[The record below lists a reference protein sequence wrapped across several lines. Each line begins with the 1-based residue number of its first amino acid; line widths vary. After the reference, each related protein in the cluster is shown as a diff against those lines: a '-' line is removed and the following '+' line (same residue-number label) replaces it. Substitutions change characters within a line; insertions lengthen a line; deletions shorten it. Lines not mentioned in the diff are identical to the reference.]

1 MIRCLHLVSFLLITL
16 IRVQA
21 EVVDTQ
27 AWEKRSPENTDDLL
41 AIQKRLKELLPGAKK
56 GLVGIEAMDGA
67 GSGVVVSSDGLI
79 LTAAHVIGKT
89 GKKMKVRFPD
99 GKTASAISLGGS
111 EISDAGMLQ
120 ILDKGPW
127 PFVEIAKNKNSKIGD
142 WCFGIGHPGGFDSE
156 RGIVVRIGRI
166 IEKKD
171 ETMQTDSRLLGGD
184 SGGPLFDFDGKV
196 IAIHSRISKRPDQ
209 NFHVPIE
216 SFRANWDFFRKEK
229 LLTNEKIEKGGF
241 LGVSCEEREEGL
253 VIQSIVPNSA
263 AEQAGLR
270 QGDILLRINNQP
282 IVNREKLTILI
293 STKDVSE
300 KVVIRYKRE
309 NKAHDLSL
317 RLGSR
322 LE

>member
-216 SFRANWDFFRKEK
+216 SFRANWIFFRKEK

-253 VIQSIVPNSA
+253 VIQSVVPNSA

>member
-67 GSGVVVSSDGLI
+67 GSGVVVSSNGLI

-127 PFVEIAKNKNSKIGD
+127 PFVEIAKNKNSK
-142 WCFGIGHPGGFDSE
+142 S
-156 RGIVVRIGRI
+156 
-166 IEKKD
+166 
-171 ETMQTDSRLLGGD
+171 
-184 SGGPLFDFDGKV
+184 
-196 IAIHSRISKRPDQ
+196 
-209 NFHVPIE
+209 
-216 SFRANWDFFRKEK
+216 
-229 LLTNEKIEKGGF
+229 
-241 LGVSCEEREEGL
+241 
-253 VIQSIVPNSA
+253 
-263 AEQAGLR
+263 
-270 QGDILLRINNQP
+270 
-282 IVNREKLTILI
+282 
-293 STKDVSE
+293 
-300 KVVIRYKRE
+300 
-309 NKAHDLSL
+309 
-317 RLGSR
+317 
-322 LE
+322 